1 MMEQLLKEL
10 KQEETQ
16 LQGLY
21 LQESIDLEL
30 FNLKSSSETFNDL
43 LKVKGRILKEISSLE
58 MKKINLRIL
67 HKACKH
73 CRIC

>member
-58 MKKINLRIL
+58 MKKINL
-67 HKACKH
+67 
-73 CRIC
+73 

>member
-10 KQEETQ
+10 KQEETKQ
-16 LQGLY
+16 QGLY
-21 LQESIDLEL
+21 LYESIDLEL

-58 MKKINLRIL
+58 MKKINV
-67 HKACKH
+67 
-73 CRIC
+73 

>member
-1 MMEQLLKEL
+1 MMEELLKEL

-16 LQGLY
+16 QQGLY
-21 LQESIDLEL
+21 LHESIDLEL

-58 MKKINLRIL
+58 MKKINV
-67 HKACKH
+67 
-73 CRIC
+73 

>member
-16 LQGLY
+16 QQGLY
-21 LQESIDLEL
+21 LYESIDLEL

-58 MKKINLRIL
+58 MKKINV
-67 HKACKH
+67 
-73 CRIC
+73 

>member
-16 LQGLY
+16 QQGLY
-21 LQESIDLEL
+21 LYESIDLGL

-58 MKKINLRIL
+58 MKKINV
-67 HKACKH
+67 
-73 CRIC
+73 

>member
-1 MMEQLLKEL
+1 MVEQLLKEL

-16 LQGLY
+16 QQGLY
-21 LQESIDLEL
+21 LYESIDLEL

-58 MKKINLRIL
+58 MKKINV
-67 HKACKH
+67 
-73 CRIC
+73 